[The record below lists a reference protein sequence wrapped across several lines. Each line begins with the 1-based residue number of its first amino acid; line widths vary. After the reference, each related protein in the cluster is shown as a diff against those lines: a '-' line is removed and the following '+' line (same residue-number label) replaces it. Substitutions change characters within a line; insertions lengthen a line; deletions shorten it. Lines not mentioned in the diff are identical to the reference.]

1 MTKSYKTKAGRAIR
15 PCVAEVKDNA
25 ATTKQNSSLSA
36 LQMESAMTP
45 DAVLDVHLVKE
56 PDVRELIKEADVIMA
71 FNTRT
76 GEILPFWGRR
86 YLQAIVNDS
95 ITRDAKT
102 VCFGL
107 DFESTD
113 VEYLIAACCVLKG
126 VPVDEYDTEL
136 LSFKRKTA

>member
-1 MTKSYKTKAGRAIR
+1 MKSNKKMTGRAIG

-25 ATTKQNSSLSA
+25 ATTKQNSSLST
-36 LQMESAMTP
+36 LQMKSAMTP
-45 DAVLDVHLVKE
+45 DVVLDVHLVKE
-56 PDVRELIKEADVIMA
+56 PDVRELIKEADFIMA

-86 YLQAIVNDS
+86 VMQAIVNEK
-95 ITRDAKT
+95 RAREVKT

-107 DFESTD
+107 DFDSTE

-126 VPVDEYDTEL
+126 VPADEADTEL
-136 LSFKRKTA
+136 LSFRRKTA